1 MADYGKIAA
10 AIHKAMCNDS
20 RFGYTMSANARQG
33 QTGKGYLEGTT
44 DGVKWKVKIGDYDC
58 SSSVIAA
65 WKAALAG
72 TKYAHMLDGA
82 TYTGNIEQ
90 VFLASGLFVKKP
102 MSFLAEP
109 GDLYLKA
116 GAHVAMCQ
124 TQKPDV
130 LSEFSINE
138 KGGAYGGKVG
148 DQLQAAGK
156 SKQEAYVHAYY
167 NYPWACIIHYNGKL
181 DTKAAATKVS
191 STKTTTKTTNSSTI
205 KARIIDVSHHNGKI
219 DWAKVKKDGYH
230 AIIRCGYGD
239 DLKSQDDKQWERN
252 YKECERLGIP
262 YGVYF
267 YSYAKTD
274 RQCASEI
281 SHVLRLIKGRKLSY
295 PVYFDT
301 EEPGTQGV
309 SARYA
314 KKFCDTVEKA
324 GFWAGIYA
332 SESWWK
338 SYLAPKVGDRY
349 TKWVAKYGTNTGKP
363 QTKPTVNRT
372 DIWQY
377 TSKGKVDGVSGYV
390 DVNQAY
396 RDMVLA
402 VTKKKAPY

>member
-44 DGVKWKVKIGDYDC
+44 DGVKWKVKVGDYDC

-65 WKAALAG
+65 WKAALAN
-72 TKYAHMLDGA
+72 TKYAKALDGA
-82 TYTGNIEQ
+82 TYTGNIES
-90 VFLASGLFVKKP
+90 VFVKSGLFVAKP

-148 DQLQAAGK
+148 DQTGR
-156 SKQEAYVHAYY
+156 EAYVHAYY
-167 NYPWACIIHYNGKL
+167 NYPWKNIIHYNGKL
-181 DTKAAATKVS
+181 DTKTTTTPAKTTTP
-191 STKTTTKTTNSSTI
+191 TKTTTSTAGT
-205 KARIIDVSHHNGKI
+205 KVVAKLIDVSKHNGQI
-219 DWAKVKKDGYH
+219 DWAKVKAAGYH
-230 AIIRCGYGD
+230 AILRCGYGD
-239 DLKSQDDKQWERN
+239 NLTSQDDAQWTRN

-274 RQCASEI
+274 KQINSEI
-281 SHVLRLIKGRKLSY
+281 AHAKRLLKGRKLSY
-295 PVYFDT
+295 PVYFDS
-301 EEPGTQGV
+301 EEPGTQKVAGK
-309 SARYA
+309 YA
-314 KKFCDTVEKA
+314 KKFCDAMEKA

-338 SYLAPKVGDRY
+338 SYLQPVVGNRY
-349 TKWVAKYGTNTGKP
+349 TKWIAKYGTNTGKP
-363 QTKPTVNRT
+363 QTKPTVVNT

-377 TSKGKVDGVSGYV
+377 SSKGKVSGVSGNV
-390 DVNQAY
+390 DVNYAY
-396 RDMVLA
+396 RDLVKA